1 VASEASRVGVAA
13 TVLNN
18 IHPHPAR
25 PRFATASDPPHKG
38 EGKRPSFVLAAVLLA
53 LLTLSASAQTSPR
66 APEPPVKI
74 EVLAKPIAAFEPR
87 DPSRVRFGALVY
99 RGGVELTSSYREF
112 GGISAIRV
120 AADGARFLAVTDKGR
135 WLRGRIVYDGTSPA
149 GIADAEMAPVLGQD
163 GKPIAARGWYDTESI
178 AQDGG
183 TVYVGI
189 ERVHRIVRFDVARH
203 GLLARGQAIPLPPGV
218 AKLSSNRGLECL
230 DFVPRDLALGGTLI
244 AISERGLDE
253 QGNIQGFLI
262 GGPSLGASSSG
273 EFSVKRIGDFD
284 VSDCAVTPKGELL
297 VLERSFS
304 RLRGVG
310 MRIRRVALASVAPGA
325 TVDGPALFE
334 ADMGYQIDNMEGL
347 SVHRTAGGELVLTL
361 ISDDNFSMIQRT
373 LLLQFTLAEP

>member
-1 VASEASRVGVAA
+1 MTGSGPGPESIA
-13 TVLNN
+13 TNRDYGFGA
-18 IHPHPAR
+18 PRFAR
-25 PRFATASDPPHKG
+25 PRNDTAAIV
-38 EGKRPSFVLAAVLLA
+38 FA
-53 LLTLSASAQTSPR
+53 LLTLLTLPASAQTSPR
-66 APEPPVKI
+66 QPEPPVRI
-74 EVLAKPIAAFEPR
+74 EVQAKPIAAFEPR
-87 DPSRVRFGALVY
+87 DPARLRFGALIY

-135 WLRGRIVYDGTSPA
+135 WLRGRIVYDGTSPT

-163 GKPIAARGWYDTESI
+163 GKPLAARGWYDTEAI
-178 AQDGG
+178 AEDGG
-183 TVYVGI
+183 TVWVAI
-189 ERVHRIVRFDVARH
+189 ERANRIVRFDIGRH
-203 GLLARGQAIPLPPGV
+203 GLLARGEPITVPPGIQRLPYN
-218 AKLSSNRGLECL
+218 KGLECL
-230 DFVPRDLALGGTLI
+230 AFVPRDLPLGATLL
-244 AISERGLDE
+244 AISERGLDRDE
-253 QGNIQGFLI
+253 NIQGFLL
-262 GGPSLGASSSG
+262 GGPNPG

-310 MRIRRVALASVAPGA
+310 MRIRRISLASIAPGA

-334 ADMGYQIDNMEGL
+334 AGMGYQIDNMEGL
-347 SVHRTAGGELVLTL
+347 SVHRTVGGELVLTL